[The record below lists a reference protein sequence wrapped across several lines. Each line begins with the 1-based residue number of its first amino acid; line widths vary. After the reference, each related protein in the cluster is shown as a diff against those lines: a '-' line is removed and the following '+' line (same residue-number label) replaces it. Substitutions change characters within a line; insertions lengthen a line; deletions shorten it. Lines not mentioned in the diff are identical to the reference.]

1 MKFAMSKILFFRFI
15 IYCNLSNFRL
25 NGMFGNDEVNVEL
38 LEMKVVKNE
47 LDKAYRLKRT
57 SSGSSVIEMDK
68 NSRYA
73 CMVVH

>member
-1 MKFAMSKILFFRFI
+1 
-15 IYCNLSNFRL
+15 
-25 NGMFGNDEVNVEL
+25 MFGNDEVNVEL